1 MADKMEDD
9 MFLRCIEANM
19 LSDLTLQGLEAIGK
33 VYMHLPNTDEK
44 KRIIITDTGEFK
56 AIGMMMHKYIQG
68 VQYGSGA
75 I

>member
-1 MADKMEDD
+1 MYLFLGGEEEMADKMEDD

-44 KRIIITDTGEFK
+44 KRVIITETGEFK
-56 AIGMMMHKYIQG
+56 HIGMYTSQ
-68 VQYGSGA
+68 
-75 I
+75 